1 MSKNSNVN
9 NNRSQEPNNMFVQTT
24 GGGKNAPKQIHVAH
38 RRSQSELTNLMIE
51 QFTLQ
56 KQLEQVQAQQQQL
69 MAQQQQLAQQ
79 TGQYLSGNSGSNNHF
94 TPQPPHPHY
103 NSNGNS
109 PGMSAG
115 GSRSRTHSRNNSGYY
130 HNSYDNN
137 NNSNNPGSNS
147 HRKTSSQSSIYGHSR
162 RHSLGLNE
170 AKKAAAEEQAKRISG
185 GEAGVT
191 VKIDSVQADSGS
203 NSTTEQSD
211 FKFPP
216 PPNAHQG
223 HRRATSNLS
232 PPSFKFPPNSHGD
245 NDDEFIATSST
256 HRRSKTRN
264 NEYSPGINSNWRN
277 QSQQPQ
283 QQLSPFRHRG
293 SNSRDYNSFNT
304 LEPPAIF
311 QQGHKHRASNSSVHS
326 FSSQG
331 NNNGGGRKSLFA
343 PYLPQANIPE
353 LIQEGRLVA
362 GILRVNKKNRSDA
375 WVSTDG
381 ALDADIY
388 ICGSKDRNRALE
400 GDLVAVELLVV
411 DDVWES
417 KKEKEEKKR
426 RKDAS
431 MQHDLI
437 PLNSSDDY
445 HNDASVTAAT
455 SNNFLSSPSSSDSL
469 SKDDLSVRR
478 KRSST
483 INNDSD
489 SLSSPTKSG
498 VRRRS
503 SLKQRP
509 TQKKNDDVEVEGQ
522 SLLLVE
528 EEEIND
534 KYKPLYAGHV
544 VAVLDRIPG
553 QLFSGTLGLLRP
565 SQQANSDNNKPPQ
578 SPKIAWFK
586 PTDKKV
592 PLIAIPTE
600 LAPKDFVENADKY
613 SEKLFVAS
621 IKRWPITSLH
631 PFGILVSELGDIHD
645 PDTEID
651 FILRDNNF
659 LSNEYLDQKNPQK
672 EKPSFQPL
680 PLTAESLE
688 YRRNFTDTNE
698 YNIFAISEL
707 GWVSE
712 FALHV
717 RNNGNG
723 TLELGCHV
731 VDVTSHIEEG
741 SSVDRRAR
749 KRSSAVF
756 MPQKLV
762 NLLPQS
768 FNDELSLAP
777 GKESATLSV
786 VYTLDS
792 STLRIKSTWVGE
804 STISP
809 SNILSLEQLDEKL
822 STGSPSSYLSTVQ
835 EIARS
840 FYARRINDPE
850 ATLLP
855 TLSLLESLD
864 DEKVKVDLNIL
875 DRTLGFV
882 VINEIKRKVN
892 STVAEKIYTK
902 LGDLALLR
910 RQMQPIA
917 TKMASFRKKIQN
929 FGYNFDTNTADELIK
944 RVLKIKDDDV
954 RVGIEILLFK
964 TMPRARYFIA
974 GKVDP
979 DQYGHYALN
988 LPIYTH
994 FTAPMRRYA
1003 DHVVHRQLK
1012 AVIHDTPYTEDME
1025 ALKITSEYCN
1035 FKKDCAYQAQ
1045 EQAIHLLLCKTIND
1059 MGNTT
1064 GQLLTMATVL
1074 QVYESSFDVFIPE
1087 FGIEKRVHGDQL
1099 PLIKA
1104 EFDGTNRVLELH
1116 WQPGVDSATFIP
1128 ADEKNPKSYRNSI
1141 KNKFRSTA
1149 AEIANIELDK
1159 EAESEPLISDPLSK
1173 ELSDLHLTVP
1183 NLRLPSAGDNK
1194 QNPLEKFISTTE
1206 TRIEND
1212 NYIQEI
1218 HELQKIPILL
1228 RAEVGMALPCLTV
1241 RALNP
1246 FMKRA

>member
-1 MSKNSNVN
+1 MKRKRLLQRNKLKEYLGV
-9 NNRSQEPNNMFVQTT
+9 
-24 GGGKNAPKQIHVAH
+24 KQA
-38 RRSQSELTNLMIE
+38 
-51 QFTLQ
+51 
-56 KQLEQVQAQQQQL
+56 
-69 MAQQQQLAQQ
+69 
-79 TGQYLSGNSGSNNHF
+79 
-94 TPQPPHPHY
+94 
-103 NSNGNS
+103 
-109 PGMSAG
+109 
-115 GSRSRTHSRNNSGYY
+115 
-130 HNSYDNN
+130 
-137 NNSNNPGSNS
+137 
-147 HRKTSSQSSIYGHSR
+147 
-162 RHSLGLNE
+162 
-170 AKKAAAEEQAKRISG
+170 
-185 GEAGVT
+185 
-191 VKIDSVQADSGS
+191 
-203 NSTTEQSD
+203 
-211 FKFPP
+211 
-216 PPNAHQG
+216 
-223 HRRATSNLS
+223 
-232 PPSFKFPPNSHGD
+232 
-245 NDDEFIATSST
+245 
-256 HRRSKTRN
+256 N

-680 PLTAESLE
+680 SLTAESLE

-698 YNIFAISEL
+698 YNIFAIAEL

-944 RVLKIKDDDV
+944 GVLKIKDDDV

-974 GKVDP
+974 GK
-979 DQYGHYALN
+979 L
-988 LPIYTH
+988 
-994 FTAPMRRYA
+994 
-1003 DHVVHRQLK
+1003 
-1012 AVIHDTPYTEDME
+1012 
-1025 ALKITSEYCN
+1025 
-1035 FKKDCAYQAQ
+1035 
-1045 EQAIHLLLCKTIND
+1045 
-1059 MGNTT
+1059 
-1064 GQLLTMATVL
+1064 
-1074 QVYESSFDVFIPE
+1074 
-1087 FGIEKRVHGDQL
+1087 
-1099 PLIKA
+1099 
-1104 EFDGTNRVLELH
+1104 
-1116 WQPGVDSATFIP
+1116 
-1128 ADEKNPKSYRNSI
+1128 
-1141 KNKFRSTA
+1141 
-1149 AEIANIELDK
+1149 
-1159 EAESEPLISDPLSK
+1159 
-1173 ELSDLHLTVP
+1173 
-1183 NLRLPSAGDNK
+1183 
-1194 QNPLEKFISTTE
+1194 
-1206 TRIEND
+1206 
-1212 NYIQEI
+1212 
-1218 HELQKIPILL
+1218 
-1228 RAEVGMALPCLTV
+1228 
-1241 RALNP
+1241 
-1246 FMKRA
+1246 

>member
-1 MSKNSNVN
+1 M
-9 NNRSQEPNNMFVQTT
+9 
-24 GGGKNAPKQIHVAH
+24 
-38 RRSQSELTNLMIE
+38 
-51 QFTLQ
+51 
-56 KQLEQVQAQQQQL
+56 
-69 MAQQQQLAQQ
+69 
-79 TGQYLSGNSGSNNHF
+79 
-94 TPQPPHPHY
+94 
-103 NSNGNS
+103 
-109 PGMSAG
+109 
-115 GSRSRTHSRNNSGYY
+115 
-130 HNSYDNN
+130 
-137 NNSNNPGSNS
+137 
-147 HRKTSSQSSIYGHSR
+147 
-162 RHSLGLNE
+162 
-170 AKKAAAEEQAKRISG
+170 
-185 GEAGVT
+185 
-191 VKIDSVQADSGS
+191 
-203 NSTTEQSD
+203 
-211 FKFPP
+211 
-216 PPNAHQG
+216 
-223 HRRATSNLS
+223 
-232 PPSFKFPPNSHGD
+232 
-245 NDDEFIATSST
+245 
-256 HRRSKTRN
+256 
-264 NEYSPGINSNWRN
+264 
-277 QSQQPQ
+277 
-283 QQLSPFRHRG
+283 
-293 SNSRDYNSFNT
+293 
-304 LEPPAIF
+304 
-311 QQGHKHRASNSSVHS
+311 
-326 FSSQG
+326 
-331 NNNGGGRKSLFA
+331 
-343 PYLPQANIPE
+343 
-353 LIQEGRLVA
+353 
-362 GILRVNKKNRSDA
+362 
-375 WVSTDG
+375 
-381 ALDADIY
+381 
-388 ICGSKDRNRALE
+388 
-400 GDLVAVELLVV
+400 
-411 DDVWES
+411 
-417 KKEKEEKKR
+417 
-426 RKDAS
+426 
-431 MQHDLI
+431 
-437 PLNSSDDY
+437 
-445 HNDASVTAAT
+445 
-455 SNNFLSSPSSSDSL
+455 
-469 SKDDLSVRR
+469 
-478 KRSST
+478 
-483 INNDSD
+483 
-489 SLSSPTKSG
+489 
-498 VRRRS
+498 
-503 SLKQRP
+503 
-509 TQKKNDDVEVEGQ
+509 
-522 SLLLVE
+522 LLVE

-651 FILRDNNF
+651 SILRDNNF

-944 RVLKIKDDDV
+944 GVLKIKDDDV

-1128 ADEKNPKSYRNSI
+1128 ADEKIQNPI
-1141 KNKFRSTA
+1141 
-1149 AEIANIELDK
+1149 EIPLRTNLD
-1159 EAESEPLISDPLSK
+1159 PQP
-1173 ELSDLHLTVP
+1173 
-1183 NLRLPSAGDNK
+1183 LRL
-1194 QNPLEKFISTTE
+1194 
-1206 TRIEND
+1206 RI
-1212 NYIQEI
+1212 
-1218 HELQKIPILL
+1218 
-1228 RAEVGMALPCLTV
+1228 
-1241 RALNP
+1241 LN
-1246 FMKRA
+1246 